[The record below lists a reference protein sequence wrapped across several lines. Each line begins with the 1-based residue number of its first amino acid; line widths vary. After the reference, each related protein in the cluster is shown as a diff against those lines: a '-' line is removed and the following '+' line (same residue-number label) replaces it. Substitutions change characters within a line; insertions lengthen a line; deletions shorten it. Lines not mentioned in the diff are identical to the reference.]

1 MRVGS
6 EVTTLRAMPRLA
18 VALIAALLLAIG
30 APLAAQATTYPP
42 ATTGT
47 FSVTGHHGAN
57 RITING
63 LGPSAPAT
71 AIVSGTGAA
80 PSLGELRAGGVRS
93 VTANLAV
100 GHTDAAGSLTFTL
113 VFPADASGVYNAS
126 VSTPDGHS
134 VSGVITIQDR
144 SGSNLAW
151 TGTNIALWVV
161 WLAGIVI
168 VLGII
173 ALLIAA
179 ARRRARH

>member
-1 MRVGS
+1 MRVDS
-6 EVTTLRAMPRLA
+6 EVTRLRVLPRLLA
-18 VALIAALLLAIG
+18 GVIAALALALG
-30 APLAAQATTYPP
+30 APLAAQAVTYPP

-63 LGPSAPAT
+63 LGASAPAT
-71 AIVSGTGAA
+71 ALVSGTGAA
-80 PSLGELRAGGVRS
+80 PTLGELRAGGVRS
-93 VTANLAV
+93 AAANLAV
-100 GHTDAAGSLTFTL
+100 GRTDAAGSLTFTL

-134 VSGVITIQDR
+134 VSGVITIPDG
-144 SGSNLAW
+144 SGSKLAW

-168 VLGII
+168 VLGVI
-173 ALLIAA
+173 ALLIAG
-179 ARRRARH
+179 ARRRARR